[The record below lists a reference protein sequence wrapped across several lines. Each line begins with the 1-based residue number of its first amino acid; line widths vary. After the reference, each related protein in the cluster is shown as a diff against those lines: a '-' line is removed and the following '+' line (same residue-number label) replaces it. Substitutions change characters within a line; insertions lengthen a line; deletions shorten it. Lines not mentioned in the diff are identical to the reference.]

1 MRVGVDTGGTFTDV
15 VGDDGRVAKVP
26 STPGDPG
33 DGVRAGVE
41 ALLGDERP
49 GVLAHGTTVA
59 TNALLERRGA
69 VVALVTDRGFA
80 DLVEIGRQRRPSLYD
95 QRARRPPPLVSRDRR
110 LELGP
115 GGEAPDVP
123 PDVEAVAV
131 VLLHADL
138 DPRPEERVA
147 GVLRAAGSDVTCSH
161 EVSPQFREYERL
173 STTVANAY
181 LRPTCGRYL
190 AGIDETADRVLVLTS
205 AGGLVPVGEGA
216 RTPARLLLSGPA
228 GGVLAAAAAAVA
240 AGYGDAVTFDMGG
253 TSTDVCL
260 VLDGRPAPAGDR
272 SVAGLPIRLPSLD
285 VHTIG
290 AGGGSIARIDPGGAL
305 AVGPRSAGA
314 EPGPACYGRGGAEPT
329 VTDADLAAGRIR
341 AGSSLPGLGVLDVG
355 AAVAVLSRAG
365 VTAEGVI
372 EVVDAAMTQALRQV
386 TVERGVDPVD
396 VALVAFGGA
405 GPLHACA
412 LADALGIGAVVVP
425 PRAGVLS
432 AVGLL
437 GAPEQVDLV
446 ASRPDP
452 ADLDGLT
459 QEGVALGAAAMA
471 QLGAAEGADDSDTGE
486 PDDGALLRTG
496 MRLGGA
502 EVTIDCRYAGQSWE
516 LTVPCVDELHAEHER
531 RNGYRREGVAVEVV
545 AVRATARRSSPV
557 CIGALPAVDRHGPV
571 AGPAVIA
578 EPDCTVWVAD
588 GWVAD
593 VHPSGSWILRRKGEG
608 QSPSP
613 LDPLRVRSSVRSP
626 YSPQGPASRILA
638 HSGWV
643 AEGTTPSSPWPTG
656 QSPPRPPAGCAGKA
670 LHAGEPAAQVRGQ
683 R

>member
-1 MRVGVDTGGTFTDV
+1 VDTGGTFTDV
-15 VGDDGRVAKVP
+15 VGEDGRVAKVL

-33 DGVRAGVE
+33 DGVRAGVD
-41 ALLGDERP
+41 ALVGVGRP
-49 GVLAHGTTVA
+49 GELAHGTTVA

-95 QRARRPPPLVSRDRR
+95 QRARRPPPLVSRERR
-110 LELGP
+110 LELGVDGEVPEVP
-115 GGEAPDVP
+115 G
-123 PDVEAVAV
+123 DVEAVAV
-131 VLLHADL
+131 VLLGADL
-138 DPRPEERVA
+138 DPGPEETVA
-147 GVLRAAGSDVTCSH
+147 GGLRARGRDVTCSH

-181 LRPTCGRYL
+181 LRPMCGRYL
-190 AGIDETADRVLVLTS
+190 AGIDGTAARVLVLTS

-228 GGVLAAAAAAVA
+228 GGVLAAAAAAAA

-260 VLDGRPAPAGDR
+260 VLDGRPAPAGER

-290 AGGGSIARIDPGGAL
+290 AGGGSIARIDAGGAL

-314 EPGPACYGRGGAEPT
+314 APGPACYGRGGTEPT

-341 AGSSLPGLGVLDVG
+341 AGSSLPGLGELDLDAAVG
-355 AAVAVLSRAG
+355 ALGQAG
-365 VTAEGVI
+365 VTADGVI

-412 LADALGIGAVVVP
+412 LADALGIRAVIVP

-452 ADLDGLT
+452 ADLERLGP
-459 QEGVALGAAAMA
+459 EGSALGAAATA
-471 QLGAAEGADDSDTGE
+471 RLVAAGGADGPAGNVDGGLPPGTGTARA
-486 PDDGALLRTG
+486 PA
-496 MRLGGA
+496 A
-502 EVTIDCRYAGQSWE
+502 EVTFDCRYAGQSWE
-516 LTVPCVDELHAEHER
+516 LTVPSVDDFHAEHER
-531 RNGYRREGVAVEVV
+531 RNGYRREGVPVEVV
-545 AVRATARRSSPV
+545 AVRATARRASRV
-557 CIGALPAVDRHGPV
+557 DIGALPAVDRRGPV
-571 AGPAVIA
+571 RGPAVIA
-578 EPDCTVWVAD
+578 EPDCTVWVAG

-593 VHPSGSWILRRKGEG
+593 VHRSGSWILRR
-608 QSPSP
+608 S
-613 LDPLRVRSSVRSP
+613 
-626 YSPQGPASRILA
+626 
-638 HSGWV
+638 
-643 AEGTTPSSPWPTG
+643 
-656 QSPPRPPAGCAGKA
+656 
-670 LHAGEPAAQVRGQ
+670 
-683 R
+683 